1 MFASSLSYYDG
12 LRAERLP
19 AALIQGL
26 RDFFGAHT
34 YRRVD
39 TDGTLPHAVVGRS
52 HRDRGL
58 TMARLVSLPDS
69 VTAEP
74 GKGGLDRLVVS
85 GPAGS
90 AEVHL
95 QGAHVTAWAPQAAD
109 PVIWMS
115 ERSAFEPGTPLRGGV
130 PVCFPWFGPQPEGAG
145 PLHGFARIVPWTLT
159 GAREE
164 GQDVVLDLTLTDADV
179 PADLASTWPHPF
191 RARMTVT
198 VGPALTLALE
208 VTNTGAQPITFQEA
222 FHTYL
227 AVADVRTVTIRG
239 LEGSGY
245 LDRLAGMGPSA
256 AEGEPLF
263 IVGETDRVYQQPG
276 TILIEDPAGGRT
288 LEVLAGGSANAV
300 VWNPWVAK
308 AAAMGDFGDDEWTQM
323 VCVETC
329 NVLDDPVT
337 LAPGAAHVMSATVVV
352 RPSS

>member
-1 MFASSLSYYDG
+1 M
-12 LRAERLP
+12 
-19 AALIQGL
+19 
-26 RDFFGAHT
+26 T
-34 YRRVD
+34 
-39 TDGTLPHAVVGRS
+39 
-52 HRDRGL
+52 
-58 TMARLVSLPDS
+58 RLVSLPDS
-69 VTAEP
+69 VTAES

-90 AEVHL
+90 AELYL
-95 QGAHVTAWAPQAAD
+95 QGAHVTAWAPRAAD

-130 PVCFPWFGPQPEGAG
+130 PVCFPWFGPHPEGAG

-159 GAREE
+159 EAREE
-164 GQDVVLDLTLTDADV
+164 GQDVVLVLRLTDADV
-179 PADLASTWPHPF
+179 PADLAATWPYPF
-191 RARMTVT
+191 RARMSVT
-198 VGPALTLALE
+198 VGATLTLSLE
-208 VTNTGAQPITFQEA
+208 VTNTGGQPITFQEA

-227 AVADVRTVTIRG
+227 AVADVREVTIRG

-245 LDRLAGMGPSA
+245 LDRLAGMGPST

-276 TILIEDPAGGRT
+276 TILVEDPAGGRT
-288 LEVLAGGSANAV
+288 LEVLAEGSANAV

-308 AAAMGDFGDDEWTQM
+308 AAAMGDFGDDEWTEM

-329 NVLDDPVT
+329 NVLDDPVM
-337 LAPGAAHVMSATVVV
+337 LAPGAAHVMSAKVAV